1 MRKHFGKWLLLIL
14 SGVFL
19 FFVMGCAAESS
30 GGSSDGGSS
39 SKSITVTFVDEDG
52 NVLDS
57 KKIQYTDYLAEVYLN
72 FNKTGYISTYF
83 DSDGIQIN
91 SPSFPSDSDCTI
103 TVKFTPITYT
113 VKFEKASNQ
122 DGTFSGLLPE
132 SIQCEYDEE
141 FTLPEN
147 NLIYTYSNQIYKSYG
162 WTTSS
167 YSWNGAGEYSGGEKL
182 KNLSNEDGAEITFY
196 PCFSDKNLFILK
208 FYKSEPS
215 YFSSPLSSIYATENE
230 IIDRSKV
237 PVAEANTGYS
247 FDGWYLST
255 DSSQT
260 VVDFST
266 YEVTGDATFYAK
278 FKANTY
284 TATFVTE
291 YGTAPE
297 PLKWTY
303 STSYSE
309 STDITTGKY
318 VLTSTGYSFDGWY
331 KEGASYQTYY
341 IYHDTSNDITL
352 TAKWTP
358 WTAKVYYASNNP
370 SAGGS
375 MYDTT
380 VTYATAAKLSKNAY
394 YLVGYEFTGWNTK
407 SDGTGTAYTDEADYT
422 WTGTQKNERVTL
434 YAQWKALQTKL
445 TVSISAP
452 SSDSDLQLSYDSV
465 SCAFNAALSGASVFT
480 WYVDGRK
487 VENETS
493 SSLSAYVLS
502 EGQHSVMV
510 TSDFGGKTYGQTI
523 SVNVTV
529 TTSEE

>member
-1 MRKHFGKWLLLIL
+1 MRKHFGKWLMLIL

-30 GGSSDGGSS
+30 GGSS
-39 SKSITVTFVDEDG
+39 SKSITVTFVDEAG

-103 TVKFTPITYT
+103 TVKFTPIKYT

-122 DGTFSGLLPE
+122 YGTFSDNFPE
-132 SIQCEYDEE
+132 QIKCVYDEE

-162 WTTSS
+162 WTTNS

-182 KNLSNEDGAEITFY
+182 KNLSNKDGAEITFY
-196 PCFSDKNLFILK
+196 PCFSNANLFKLT
-208 FYKSEPS
+208 FYQSETS
-215 YFSSPLSSIYATENE
+215 YSPLSSVYAAENE

-318 VLTSTGYSFDGWY
+318 VITETGYDFDGWY
-331 KEGASYQTYY
+331 EEGESYQTYY
-341 IYHDTSNDITL
+341 IYHKTANNITL

-358 WTAKVYYASNNP
+358 WTATVYYKSNNS
-370 SAGGS
+370 SARGS

-380 VTYATAAKLSKNAY
+380 VTYSTATTLSKNGY
-394 YLVGYEFTGWNTK
+394 YLAGYEFTGWNTK
-407 SDGTGTAYTDEADYT
+407 ADGTGTAYADEASYV
-422 WTGTQKNERVTL
+422 WTGTQKGEKINL
-434 YAQWKALQTKL
+434 YAQWKPIQTKM

-465 SCAFNAALSGASVFT
+465 LCAFNAALSGASVFT
-480 WYVDGRK
+480 WYVDGIK

-510 TSDFGGKTYGQTI
+510 TSDFGGKTYGQTL

-529 TTSEE
+529 SSSEE

>member
-1 MRKHFGKWLLLIL
+1 MRKHFGKWLMLIL

-19 FFVMGCAAESS
+19 FFVMGCATESS
-30 GGSSDGGSS
+30 GGSS
-39 SKSITVTFVDEDG
+39 SKSITVTFVDEAG

-103 TVKFTPITYT
+103 TVKFTPIKYT

-122 DGTFSGLLPE
+122 YGTFSDNLPE

-162 WTTSS
+162 WTTNS

-182 KNLSNEDGAEITFY
+182 KNLSNKDGAEITFY
-196 PCFSDKNLFILK
+196 PCFSYNNLFILK
-208 FYKSEPS
+208 FYKSEPDWS
-215 YFSSPLSSIYATENE
+215 SSPLSSVYAGENE
-230 IIDRSKV
+230 IIDSSKV
-237 PVAEANTGYS
+237 PVVEADTGYS

-260 VVDFST
+260 IVDFST

-309 STDITTGKY
+309 STDISTGKY
-318 VLTSTGYSFDGWY
+318 VLTSTGYSFVGWY
-331 KEGASYQTYY
+331 KEGETYQTYS
-341 IYHDTSNDITL
+341 IYHKTANDITL

-358 WTAKVYYASNNP
+358 WTAKISYASTNP

-375 MYDTT
+375 MNLQT
-380 VTYATAAKLSKNAY
+380 VTYETATKLSKNKY
-394 YLVGYEFTGWNTK
+394 YLAGYEFIGWNTK
-407 SDGTGTAYTDEADYT
+407 SDGTGTSYTEEADYT
-422 WTGTQKNERVTL
+422 WNGTQNNEIITL
-434 YAQWKALQTKL
+434 YAQWKPIQTKV
-445 TVSISAP
+445 TVSVSAP
-452 SSDSDLQLSYDSV
+452 SSDSDDIKLSYDSV

-480 WYVDGRK
+480 WYVDGIK

-510 TSDFGGKTYGQTI
+510 TSDIGEKTYGQTL

-529 TTSEE
+529 STSEE

>member
-1 MRKHFGKWLLLIL
+1 MRKHFGKWLMLIL

-30 GGSSDGGSS
+30 GGSS
-39 SKSITVTFVDEDG
+39 SKSITVTFVDEAG

-103 TVKFTPITYT
+103 TVKFTPIKYT

-122 DGTFSGLLPE
+122 YGTFSDNLPE

-162 WTTSS
+162 WTTNS

-182 KNLSNEDGAEITFY
+182 KNLSNKDGAEITFY
-196 PCFSDKNLFILK
+196 PCFSNANLFKLT
-208 FYKSEPS
+208 FYQSESS
-215 YFSSPLSSIYATENE
+215 YSPLRSVYAGENE
-230 IIDRSKV
+230 IIDSSKV
-237 PVAEANTGYS
+237 PVVEADTGYS

-260 VVDFST
+260 IVDFST

-318 VLTSTGYSFDGWY
+318 VLTTTGYSFVGWY
-331 KEGASYQTYY
+331 KEGETYQTYS
-341 IYHDTSNDITL
+341 IYHKTANDITL

-358 WTAKVYYASNNP
+358 WTAKISYASTNP

-375 MYDTT
+375 MNLQT
-380 VTYATAAKLSKNAY
+380 VTYETATKLSKNKY
-394 YLVGYEFTGWNTK
+394 YLAGYEFIGWNTK
-407 SDGTGTAYTDEADYT
+407 SDGTGTSYTEEADYT
-422 WTGTQKNERVTL
+422 WTGTQNNETVTL

-465 SCAFNAALSGASVFT
+465 LCAFNAALSGASVFT
-480 WYVDGRK
+480 WYVDGIK

-510 TSDFGGKTYGQTI
+510 TSDIGGKTYGQTL

>member
-1 MRKHFGKWLLLIL
+1 MRKHFGKWLMLIL

-19 FFVMGCAAESS
+19 FFVMGCATESS
-30 GGSSDGGSS
+30 GGSS
-39 SKSITVTFVDEDG
+39 SKSITVTFVDEAG

-103 TVKFTPITYT
+103 TVKFTPIKYT
-113 VKFEKASNQ
+113 VKFEKSGSQ
-122 DGTFSGLLPE
+122 YGTISGLFPD
-132 SIQCEYDEE
+132 SIQCEYDKE

-182 KNLSNEDGAEITFY
+182 KNLSNKDGAEITFY
-196 PCFSDKNLFILK
+196 PCFSYNNLFKLT
-208 FYKSEPS
+208 FYQSESS
-215 YFSSPLSSIYATENE
+215 YSPLRSVYAGENE
-230 IIDRSKV
+230 IIDSSKV
-237 PVAEANTGYS
+237 PVVEADTGYS

-260 VVDFST
+260 IVDFST

-309 STDITTGKY
+309 STDISTGKY
-318 VLTSTGYSFDGWY
+318 VLTSTGYSFVGWY
-331 KEGASYQTYY
+331 EKGNAYK
-341 IYHDTSNDITL
+341 TSSISHRTKNDITL

-358 WTAKVYYASNNP
+358 WTATVYYSRNNG

-375 MYDTT
+375 MYGTT
-380 VTYATAAKLSKNAY
+380 VTYETVTTLSKNEY
-394 YLVGYEFTGWNTK
+394 YLAGYEFTGWNTK
-407 SDGTGTAYTDEADYT
+407 ADGTGTSYTEEADYT
-422 WTGTQKNERVTL
+422 WTGTQNNEIITL

-452 SSDSDLQLSYDSV
+452 SSDSDLQLSYDSY
-465 SCAFNAALSGASVFT
+465 SCTFNAALAGASVFT
-480 WYVDGRK
+480 WYVDGIK
-487 VENETS
+487 VENETCP
-493 SSLSAYVLS
+493 SLSAYVLS

>member
-1 MRKHFGKWLLLIL
+1 MRKHFGKWLMLIL

-30 GGSSDGGSS
+30 GGSSDSGSS
-39 SKSITVTFVDEDG
+39 SKSITVTFVDEAG

-162 WTTSS
+162 WTTNS

-182 KNLSNEDGAEITFY
+182 KNLSNKDGAEITFY
-196 PCFSDKNLFILK
+196 PCFSNANLFKLT
-208 FYKSEPS
+208 FYQSETS
-215 YFSSPLSSIYATENE
+215 YSPLSSIYATENE

-331 KEGASYQTYY
+331 EKGNAYK
-341 IYHDTSNDITL
+341 TSSISHRTKNDITL

-358 WTAKVYYASNNP
+358 WTATVYYSRNNG

-375 MYDTT
+375 MSSET

-465 SCAFNAALSGASVFT
+465 LCAFNAALSGASVFT
-480 WYVDGRK
+480 WYVDGIK

-510 TSDFGGKTYGQTI
+510 TSDIGGKTYGQTL

>member
-1 MRKHFGKWLLLIL
+1 MRKHFGKWLMLIL

-30 GGSSDGGSS
+30 GGSSDDGSS

-103 TVKFTPITYT
+103 TVKFTPIKYT

-122 DGTFSGLLPE
+122 YGIFSDNLPE
-132 SIQCEYDEE
+132 SIQCEYDKE

-147 NLIYTYSNQIYKSYG
+147 KLIYTYSSQIFKSYG
-162 WTTSS
+162 WTTNS

-182 KNLSNEDGAEITFY
+182 KNLSNKDGAEITFY
-196 PCFSDKNLFILK
+196 PCFSNANLFKLT
-208 FYKSEPS
+208 FYQSETS
-215 YFSSPLSSIYATENE
+215 YSPLSSVYAAENE
-230 IIDRSKV
+230 IIDSSKV
-237 PVAEANTGYS
+237 PVVEADTGYS

-260 VVDFST
+260 IVDFST

-309 STDITTGKY
+309 STDISTGKY
-318 VLTSTGYSFDGWY
+318 VLTSTGYSFVGWY
-331 KEGASYQTYY
+331 EKGNAYK
-341 IYHDTSNDITL
+341 TSSISHRTKNNITL

-358 WTAKVYYASNNP
+358 WTATVSYYRNNSP
-370 SAGGS
+370 ANGS

-380 VTYATAAKLSKNAY
+380 VTYSTATKLSKNEY
-394 YLVGYEFTGWNTK
+394 YLAGYEFTGWNTK
-407 SDGTGTAYTDEADYT
+407 ADGTGTAYADEASYV
-422 WTGTQKNERVTL
+422 WTGTQKGEKINL
-434 YAQWKALQTKL
+434 YAQWKPIQTKM

-510 TSDFGGKTYGQTI
+510 TSEFGGKTYGQTL

-529 TTSEE
+529 SSSEE

>member
-1 MRKHFGKWLLLIL
+1 MRKHFEKWLMLIL

-30 GGSSDGGSS
+30 GGSS
-39 SKSITVTFVDEDG
+39 SKSITVTFVDEAG
-52 NVLDS
+52 KVLDS
-57 KKIQYTDYLAEVYLN
+57 KKIEYWDSSASVYLN
-72 FNKTGYISTYF
+72 CNKTGYISAYF
-83 DSDGIQIN
+83 DSKGVELKSTYYETN
-91 SPSFPSDSDCTI
+91 SDCTI
-103 TVKFTPITYT
+103 TVKFTPIKYT

-122 DGTFSGLLPE
+122 YGTFSDNFPE
-132 SIQCEYDEE
+132 QIKCVYDEE

-162 WTTSS
+162 WTTNS

-182 KNLSNEDGAEITFY
+182 KNLSNKDGAEITFY
-196 PCFSDKNLFILK
+196 PCFSNANLFKLT
-208 FYKSEPS
+208 FYQSETS
-215 YFSSPLSSIYATENE
+215 YSPLSSVYAAENE
-230 IIDRSKV
+230 IIDSSKV
-237 PVAEANTGYS
+237 PTAASKTGYS

-358 WTAKVYYASNNP
+358 WTAKISYDSNNY

-375 MYDTT
+375 MSSET

-407 SDGTGTAYTDEADYT
+407 SDGTGTSYTDEADYT
-422 WTGTQKNERVTL
+422 WTGTQKNETVTL

-510 TSDFGGKTYGQTI
+510 TSEFGGKTYGQTL

-529 TTSEE
+529 STSEE

>member
-1 MRKHFGKWLLLIL
+1 MRKHFEKWLMLIL

-30 GGSSDGGSS
+30 GGSS
-39 SKSITVTFVDEDG
+39 SKSITVTFVDEAG
-52 NVLDS
+52 KVLDS
-57 KKIQYTDYLAEVYLN
+57 KKIEYSDYLAEVYLN
-72 FNKTGYISTYF
+72 FNKTGYVSTYF
-83 DSDGIQIN
+83 DSDGIEIK
-91 SPSFPSDSDCTI
+91 SSSFPSDTDCTI
-103 TVKFTPITYT
+103 TVKFTPIKYT
-113 VKFEKASNQ
+113 VKFEKSGSQ
-122 DGTFSGLLPE
+122 YGTISGLFPD
-132 SIQCEYDEE
+132 SIQCEYDKE

-147 NLIYTYSNQIYKSYG
+147 KLIYTYSSQIFKSYG
-162 WTTSS
+162 WTTNS

-182 KNLSNEDGAEITFY
+182 KNLSNKDGAEITFY
-196 PCFSDKNLFILK
+196 PCFSYNNLFILK
-208 FYKSEPS
+208 FYKSEPDWS
-215 YFSSPLSSIYATENE
+215 SSPLSSVYAGENE
-230 IIDRSKV
+230 IIDSSKV
-237 PVAEANTGYS
+237 PVVEADTGYS

-260 VVDFST
+260 IVDFST

-358 WTAKVYYASNNP
+358 WTAKISYDSNNP
-370 SAGGS
+370 SAVGS

-380 VTYATAAKLSKNAY
+380 VTYSTAKKLSKNEY
-394 YLVGYEFTGWNTK
+394 YLAGYEFTGWNTK
-407 SDGTGTAYTDEADYT
+407 SDGTGTSYTDEADYT
-422 WTGTQKNERVTL
+422 WTGTQKNETVTL

-480 WYVDGRK
+480 WYVDGIK

-502 EGQHSVMV
+502 EGQHSVMA

>member
-1 MRKHFGKWLLLIL
+1 MRKHFGKWLMLIL

-30 GGSSDGGSS
+30 GGSS
-39 SKSITVTFVDEDG
+39 SKSITVTFVDEAG

-103 TVKFTPITYT
+103 TVKFTPIKYT

-122 DGTFSGLLPE
+122 YGTFSDNFPE
-132 SIQCEYDEE
+132 QIKCVYDEE

-162 WTTSS
+162 WTTNS

-182 KNLSNEDGAEITFY
+182 KNLSNKDGAEITFY
-196 PCFSDKNLFILK
+196 PCFSNANLFKLT
-208 FYKSEPS
+208 FYQSETS
-215 YFSSPLSSIYATENE
+215 YSPLSSVYAAENE
-230 IIDRSKV
+230 IIDSSKV
-237 PVAEANTGYS
+237 PTAASKTGYS

-358 WTAKVYYASNNP
+358 WTAKISYDSNNY

-375 MYDTT
+375 MSSET

-510 TSDFGGKTYGQTI
+510 TSEFGGKTYGQTL

-529 TTSEE
+529 STSEE

>member
-1 MRKHFGKWLLLIL
+1 MRKHFGKWLMLIL

-19 FFVMGCAAESS
+19 FFVMSCAAESS

-39 SKSITVTFVDEDG
+39 SKSITVTYVDESG

-57 KKIQYTDYLAEVYLN
+57 KKSTTWIILDYK
-72 FNKTGYISTYF
+72 KTGYISTYF

-103 TVKFTPITYT
+103 TVKFTPIKYT

-122 DGTFSGLLPE
+122 YGTFSDNFPE
-132 SIQCEYDEE
+132 QIKCVYDEE

-162 WTTSS
+162 WTTNS

-182 KNLSNEDGAEITFY
+182 KNLSNKDGAEITFY
-196 PCFSDKNLFILK
+196 PCFSNANLFKLT
-208 FYKSEPS
+208 FYQSETS
-215 YFSSPLSSIYATENE
+215 YSPLSSVYAAENE
-230 IIDRSKV
+230 IIDSSKV
-237 PVAEANTGYS
+237 PTAASKTGYS

-318 VLTSTGYSFDGWY
+318 VITATGYDFDGWY
-331 KEGASYQTYY
+331 EEGESYQTYY
-341 IYHDTSNDITL
+341 IYHKTANNITL

-358 WTAKVYYASNNP
+358 WTATVYYKSNNS
-370 SAGGS
+370 SARGS

-380 VTYATAAKLSKNAY
+380 VTYSTATTLSKNGY

-407 SDGTGTAYTDEADYT
+407 ADGTGTAYADEASYV
-422 WTGTQKNERVTL
+422 WTGTQKGEKINL
-434 YAQWKALQTKL
+434 YAQWKPIQTKM

-465 SCAFNAALSGASVFT
+465 LCAFNAALSGASVFT
-480 WYVDGRK
+480 WYVDGIK

-510 TSDFGGKTYGQTI
+510 TSDIGGKTYGQTL

>member
-1 MRKHFGKWLLLIL
+1 MRKHFGKWLMLIL

-30 GGSSDGGSS
+30 GGSS
-39 SKSITVTFVDEDG
+39 SKSITVTFVDEAG
-52 NVLDS
+52 KVLDS

-72 FNKTGYISTYF
+72 LNKTGYISTYF

-122 DGTFSGLLPE
+122 YGTFSDNFPE
-132 SIQCEYDEE
+132 QIKCVYDEE

-162 WTTSS
+162 WTTNS

-196 PCFSDKNLFILK
+196 PCFSNNNLFILK

-230 IIDRSKV
+230 IIDSSKV

-318 VLTSTGYSFDGWY
+318 VLTTTGYSFVGWY
-331 KEGASYQTYY
+331 KEGETYQTYS
-341 IYHDTSNDITL
+341 IYHKTANDITL

-358 WTAKVYYASNNP
+358 WTAKISYASTNP

-375 MYDTT
+375 MNLQT
-380 VTYATAAKLSKNAY
+380 VTYETATKLSKNKY
-394 YLVGYEFTGWNTK
+394 YLAGYEFIGWNTK
-407 SDGTGTAYTDEADYT
+407 SDGTGTSYTEEADYT
-422 WTGTQKNERVTL
+422 WTGTQNNETVTL
-434 YAQWKALQTKL
+434 YAQWKPLQTKV
-445 TVSISAP
+445 TVSVSAP
-452 SSDSDLQLSYDSV
+452 SSDSDDIKLSYDSV

-480 WYVDGRK
+480 WYVDGIK

-510 TSDFGGKTYGQTI
+510 TSDIGEKTYGQTL

>member
-1 MRKHFGKWLLLIL
+1 MRKHFGKWLMLIL

-19 FFVMGCAAESS
+19 FFVMGCAAESDS
-30 GGSSDGGSS
+30 GSS
-39 SKSITVTFVDEDG
+39 SKSITVTFVDEAG
-52 NVLDS
+52 KVLDS
-57 KKIQYTDYLAEVYLN
+57 KKIEYTDYLAEVYLN
-72 FNKTGYISTYF
+72 LNKTGYISTYF
-83 DSDGIQIN
+83 NSDGIQIN
-91 SPSFPSDSDCTI
+91 SPSFPSDTDCTI
-103 TVKFTPITYT
+103 TVKFTPIKYT
-113 VKFEKASNQ
+113 VKFEKSAGQ
-122 DGTFSGLLPE
+122 YGIFSGLLPE

-162 WTTSS
+162 WTTNS

-182 KNLSNEDGAEITFY
+182 KNLSNKDGAEITFY
-196 PCFSDKNLFILK
+196 PCFSNANLFKLT
-208 FYKSEPS
+208 FYQSETS
-215 YFSSPLSSIYATENE
+215 YSPLSSVYAAENE
-230 IIDRSKV
+230 IIDSSKV
-237 PVAEANTGYS
+237 PTAASKTGYS

-255 DSSQT
+255 DSSQS

-318 VLTSTGYSFDGWY
+318 VLTTTGYSFVGWY
-331 KEGASYQTYY
+331 EKGNSDKTSYISHRTA
-341 IYHDTSNDITL
+341 NDITL

-380 VTYATAAKLSKNAY
+380 VTYSTAKKLSKNEY
-394 YLVGYEFTGWNTK
+394 YLAGYEFTGWNTK

-452 SSDSDLQLSYDSV
+452 SSDSDLQLSYDSY
-465 SCAFNAALSGASVFT
+465 SCTFKAALAGASVFT
-480 WYVDGRK
+480 WYVDGIK
-487 VENETS
+487 VENETCP
-493 SSLSAYVLS
+493 SLSAYVLS

-510 TSDFGGKTYGQTI
+510 TSDIGGKTYGQTL

>member
-1 MRKHFGKWLLLIL
+1 MRKHFGKWLMLIL

-30 GGSSDGGSS
+30 GGSS
-39 SKSITVTFVDEDG
+39 SKSITVTFVDEAG

-162 WTTSS
+162 WTTDS

-208 FYKSEPS
+208 FYNSEPS

-255 DSSQT
+255 DSSQS

-318 VLTSTGYSFDGWY
+318 VLTTTGYSFVGWY
-331 KEGASYQTYY
+331 EKGNSDKTSYISHRTA
-341 IYHDTSNDITL
+341 NDITL

-380 VTYATAAKLSKNAY
+380 VTYSTAKKLSKNEY
-394 YLVGYEFTGWNTK
+394 YLAGYEFTGWNTK

-452 SSDSDLQLSYDSV
+452 SSDSDLQLSYDSY
-465 SCAFNAALSGASVFT
+465 SCTFKAALAGASVFT
-480 WYVDGRK
+480 WYVDGIK
-487 VENETS
+487 VENETCP
-493 SSLSAYVLS
+493 SLSAYVLS

-510 TSDFGGKTYGQTI
+510 TSDIGGKTYGQTL

>member
-1 MRKHFGKWLLLIL
+1 MRKHFGKWLMLIL

-19 FFVMGCAAESS
+19 FFVMSCAAESS

-39 SKSITVTFVDEDG
+39 SKSITVTYVDESG

-57 KKIQYTDYLAEVYLN
+57 KKSTTWIILDYK
-72 FNKTGYISTYF
+72 KTGYISTYF

-103 TVKFTPITYT
+103 TVKFTPIKYT

-122 DGTFSGLLPE
+122 YGTFSDNFPE
-132 SIQCEYDEE
+132 QIKCVYDEE

-162 WTTSS
+162 WTTNS

-182 KNLSNEDGAEITFY
+182 KNLSNKDGAEITFY
-196 PCFSDKNLFILK
+196 PCFSNANLFKLT
-208 FYKSEPS
+208 FYQSETS
-215 YFSSPLSSIYATENE
+215 YSPLSSVYAAENE
-230 IIDRSKV
+230 IIDSSKV
-237 PVAEANTGYS
+237 PTAASKTGYS

-318 VLTSTGYSFDGWY
+318 VITATGYDFDGWY
-331 KEGASYQTYY
+331 EEGESYQTYY
-341 IYHDTSNDITL
+341 IYHKTANNITL

-358 WTAKVYYASNNP
+358 WTATVYYKSNNS
-370 SAGGS
+370 SARGS

-380 VTYATAAKLSKNAY
+380 VTYSTATTLSKNGY
-394 YLVGYEFTGWNTK
+394 YLAGYEFTGWNTK
-407 SDGTGTAYTDEADYT
+407 ADGTGTAYADEASYV
-422 WTGTQKNERVTL
+422 WTGTQKGEKINL
-434 YAQWKALQTKL
+434 YAQWKPIQTKM

-465 SCAFNAALSGASVFT
+465 LCAFNAALSGASVFT
-480 WYVDGRK
+480 WYVDGIK

-510 TSDFGGKTYGQTI
+510 TSDIGGKTYGQTL

>member
-1 MRKHFGKWLLLIL
+1 MRKHFEKWLMLIL

-30 GGSSDGGSS
+30 GGSS

-162 WTTSS
+162 WTTNS

-182 KNLSNEDGAEITFY
+182 KNLSNKDGAEITFY
-196 PCFSDKNLFILK
+196 PCFSNANLFKLT
-208 FYKSEPS
+208 FYQSETS
-215 YFSSPLSSIYATENE
+215 YSPLSSIYATENE

-358 WTAKVYYASNNP
+358 WTAKISYDSNNY
-370 SAGGS
+370 SARGS

-380 VTYATAAKLSKNAY
+380 VTYSTATKLSKNKY
-394 YLVGYEFTGWNTK
+394 YLAGYEFTGWNTK
-407 SDGTGTAYTDEADYT
+407 ADGTGTAYTDEADYT
-422 WTGTQKNERVTL
+422 WTGTQKNETVTL

-510 TSDFGGKTYGQTI
+510 TSDLGGKTYGQTL

-529 TTSEE
+529 STSEE

>member
-1 MRKHFGKWLLLIL
+1 MRKHFEKWLMLIL

-19 FFVMGCAAESS
+19 FLGCAAESDS
-30 GGSSDGGSS
+30 GSS
-39 SKSITVTFVDEDG
+39 SKSITVTYVDEAG
-52 NVLDS
+52 KVLDS
-57 KKIQYTDYLAEVYLN
+57 KKIEYWDSSASVYLN
-72 FNKTGYISTYF
+72 CNKTGYISAYF
-83 DSDGIQIN
+83 DSKGNEIKT
-91 SPSFPSDSDCTI
+91 FPFSSDSDCTI
-103 TVKFTPITYT
+103 TVKFTPIKYT
-113 VKFEKASNQ
+113 VKFERSDRQ
-122 DGTFSGLLPE
+122 YGTISGLLPE
-132 SIQCEYDEE
+132 SIQCEYDKE

-162 WTTSS
+162 WTTNS

-182 KNLSNEDGAEITFY
+182 KNLSNKDGAEITFY
-196 PCFSDKNLFILK
+196 PCFSNDNLFELT
-208 FYKSEPS
+208 FYKSNTS
-215 YFSSPLSSIYATENE
+215 YSPLSSVYAGENE

-237 PVAEANTGYS
+237 PVAEASTGYS

-297 PLKWTY
+297 SLNWTY

-318 VLTSTGYSFDGWY
+318 VLTTTGYSFVGWY
-331 KEGASYQTYY
+331 KEGETYQTYS
-341 IYHDTSNDITL
+341 ISHRTANDITL

-358 WTAKVYYASNNP
+358 WTAKISYVSNNP

-375 MYDTT
+375 MNYDTT
-380 VTYATAAKLSKNAY
+380 VTYETATKLSKNKY
-394 YLVGYEFTGWNTK
+394 YLAGYEFTGWNTK
-407 SDGTGTAYTDEADYT
+407 ADGTGTSYTDEADYT
-422 WTGTQKNERVTL
+422 WTGTQNNERVTL

-452 SSDSDLQLSYDSV
+452 SSDSDLQLSYDSA
-465 SCAFNAALSGASVFT
+465 SCTFNAALSGASVFT
-480 WYVDGRK
+480 WYVDGIK
-487 VENETS
+487 VENENTS
-493 SSLSAYVLS
+493 LLSAYVLS

-510 TSDFGGKTYGQTI
+510 TSDIGGKTYGQTL

>member
-1 MRKHFGKWLLLIL
+1 MRKHFEKWLMLIL

-30 GGSSDGGSS
+30 GGSS
-39 SKSITVTFVDEDG
+39 SKSITVTFVDEAG

-103 TVKFTPITYT
+103 TVKFTPIKYT

-122 DGTFSGLLPE
+122 YGTFSDNFPE
-132 SIQCEYDEE
+132 QIKCVYDEE

-162 WTTSS
+162 WTTNS

-182 KNLSNEDGAEITFY
+182 KNLSNKDGAEITFY
-196 PCFSDKNLFILK
+196 PCFSNANLFKLT
-208 FYKSEPS
+208 FYQSETS
-215 YFSSPLSSIYATENE
+215 YSPLSSVYAAENE
-230 IIDRSKV
+230 IIDSSKV
-237 PVAEANTGYS
+237 PVVKADTGYS

-318 VLTSTGYSFDGWY
+318 VITATGYDFDGWY
-331 KEGASYQTYY
+331 EEGESYQTYY
-341 IYHDTSNDITL
+341 IYHKTANNITL

-358 WTAKVYYASNNP
+358 WTATVYYKSNNS
-370 SAGGS
+370 SARGS

-380 VTYATAAKLSKNAY
+380 VTYSTATTLSKNGY
-394 YLVGYEFTGWNTK
+394 YLAGYEFTGWNTK
-407 SDGTGTAYTDEADYT
+407 ADGTGTAYADEASYV

-434 YAQWKALQTKL
+434 YAQWKPIQTKM

-480 WYVDGRK
+480 WYVDGIK

-502 EGQHSVMV
+502 EGQHSVMA

-523 SVNVTV
+523 AVNVTV
-529 TTSEE
+529 STSEE

>member
-1 MRKHFGKWLLLIL
+1 MRKHFEKWLMLIL

-30 GGSSDGGSS
+30 GGSS
-39 SKSITVTFVDEDG
+39 SKSITVTFVDEAG
-52 NVLDS
+52 KVLDS
-57 KKIQYTDYLAEVYLN
+57 KKIEYWDSSASVYLN
-72 FNKTGYISTYF
+72 CNKTGYISAYF
-83 DSDGIQIN
+83 DSKGVELKSTYYETN
-91 SPSFPSDSDCTI
+91 SDCTI
-103 TVKFTPITYT
+103 TVKFTPIKYT

-122 DGTFSGLLPE
+122 YGTFSDNFPE
-132 SIQCEYDEE
+132 QIKCVYDEE

-162 WTTSS
+162 WTTNS

-182 KNLSNEDGAEITFY
+182 KNLSNKDGAEITFY
-196 PCFSDKNLFILK
+196 PCFSNANLFKLT
-208 FYKSEPS
+208 FYQSETS
-215 YFSSPLSSIYATENE
+215 YSPLSSVYAAENE
-230 IIDRSKV
+230 IIDSSKV
-237 PVAEANTGYS
+237 PTAASKTGYS

-358 WTAKVYYASNNP
+358 WTAKISYDSNNY

-375 MYDTT
+375 MSSET
-380 VTYATAAKLSKNAY
+380 VTYVTAAKLSKNAY

-407 SDGTGTAYTDEADYT
+407 SDGTGTSYTDEADYT
-422 WTGTQKNERVTL
+422 WTGTQKNETVTL

-510 TSDFGGKTYGQTI
+510 TSEFGGKTYGQTL

-529 TTSEE
+529 STSEE

>member
-1 MRKHFGKWLLLIL
+1 MRKHFGKWLMLIL

-30 GGSSDGGSS
+30 GGSS
-39 SKSITVTFVDEDG
+39 SKSITVTYVDEAG
-52 NVLDS
+52 KVLDS
-57 KKIQYTDYLAEVYLN
+57 KKIEYWDSSASVYLN
-72 FNKTGYISTYF
+72 CNKTGYISAYF
-83 DSDGIQIN
+83 DSKGVELKSTYYETN
-91 SPSFPSDSDCTI
+91 SDCTI
-103 TVKFTPITYT
+103 TVKFTPIKYT
-113 VKFEKASNQ
+113 VKFEKSGSQ
-122 DGTFSGLLPE
+122 YGTISGLFPD
-132 SIQCEYDEE
+132 SIQCEYDKE

-196 PCFSDKNLFILK
+196 PCFSNANLFKLT
-208 FYKSEPS
+208 FYQSETS
-215 YFSSPLSSIYATENE
+215 YSPLSSVYAAENE
-230 IIDRSKV
+230 IIDSSKV
-237 PVAEANTGYS
+237 PVVEADTGYS

-260 VVDFST
+260 IVDFST

-309 STDITTGKY
+309 STDISTGKY
-318 VLTSTGYSFDGWY
+318 VLTSTGYSFVGWY
-331 KEGASYQTYY
+331 EKGNAYK
-341 IYHDTSNDITL
+341 TSSISHRTKNNITL

-358 WTAKVYYASNNP
+358 WTATVSYYRNNSP
-370 SAGGS
+370 ANGS

-380 VTYATAAKLSKNAY
+380 VTYSTATKLSKNEY
-394 YLVGYEFTGWNTK
+394 YLAGYEFTGWNTK
-407 SDGTGTAYTDEADYT
+407 ADGTGTAYADEASYV
-422 WTGTQKNERVTL
+422 WTGTQKGEKINL
-434 YAQWKALQTKL
+434 YAQWKPIQTKM

-510 TSDFGGKTYGQTI
+510 TSEFGGKTYGQTL

-529 TTSEE
+529 SSSEE

>member
-1 MRKHFGKWLLLIL
+1 MRKHFGKWLMLIL

-30 GGSSDGGSS
+30 GGSS
-39 SKSITVTFVDEDG
+39 SKSITVTFVDEAG

-103 TVKFTPITYT
+103 TVKFTPIKYT

-122 DGTFSGLLPE
+122 YGTFSDNLPE

-162 WTTSS
+162 WTTNS

-182 KNLSNEDGAEITFY
+182 KNLSNKDGAEITFY
-196 PCFSDKNLFILK
+196 PCFSYNNLFKLT
-208 FYKSEPS
+208 FYQSESS
-215 YFSSPLSSIYATENE
+215 YSPLRSVYAGENE
-230 IIDRSKV
+230 IIDSSKV

-318 VLTSTGYSFDGWY
+318 VITATGYDFNGWY
-331 KEGASYQTYY
+331 KEGNSYKTYY
-341 IYHDTSNDITL
+341 IYHDTANDITL

-380 VTYATAAKLSKNAY
+380 VTYSTAKKLSKNEY
-394 YLVGYEFTGWNTK
+394 YLAGYEFTGWNTK
-407 SDGTGTAYTDEADYT
+407 SDGTGTSYTEEADYT

-452 SSDSDLQLSYDSV
+452 SSDSDLQLSYDSY
-465 SCAFNAALSGASVFT
+465 SCTFNAALVGASVFT
-480 WYVDGRK
+480 WYVDGIK
-487 VENETS
+487 VENETCP
-493 SSLSAYVLS
+493 SLSAYVLS